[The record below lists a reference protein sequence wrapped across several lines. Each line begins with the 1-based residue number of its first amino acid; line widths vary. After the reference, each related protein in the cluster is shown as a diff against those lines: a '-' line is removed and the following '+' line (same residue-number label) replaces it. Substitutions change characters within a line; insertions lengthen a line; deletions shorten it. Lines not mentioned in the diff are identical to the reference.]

1 MQKEQLCERNIQLQN
16 ELENMSLV
24 VNELKIQN
32 QSLLKAQYASPNF
45 GSDNPAGAQGRE
57 KDPEDSRDS
66 ELPESIHGAENTFGN
81 VEALQ
86 KQFEETKSRFV
97 LEREQLAGEVA
108 AYRAKVESLEQ
119 DLGQI

>member
-1 MQKEQLCERNIQLQN
+1 M
-16 ELENMSLV
+16 V

-45 GSDNPAGAQGRE
+45 GKDTLPGSQGRE
-57 KDPEDSRDS
+57 KQGEESRDS
-66 ELPESIHGAENTFGN
+66 ELPESIHGAESTFGN

-97 LEREQLAGEVA
+97 LEREQLAGQVD

-119 DLGQI
+119 DLTQI